1 MGMSPAAPRGN
12 LLRIKRHDGVRHMN
26 TEDIKQEARQKRERE
41 YHSFLGLFR
50 AYRDVLSPPLPAD
63 GSEFARTAIE
73 QELVHRIEK
82 LHRDVYASTYLW
94 RFDIPALS
102 TAFKGLET
110 LLAATPGVPVSLDEV
125 GRKRRELCFMHRFAQ
140 IVKWQDYERSPPD
153 QEALSKAR
161 KRIARLCQGLEDLL
175 LDQLEDQH
183 LLRKLHKDDLTT
195 LPELIKGLGRFGEVF
210 ETIKPDLPYDRNRN
224 PANSVIRLVL
234 DDVAECCYRIYEACD
249 YEVVRHLLKSCWLQP
264 YAGIRKGELEE
275 MISNAL
281 ERKQTDYRERNI
293 ALEEGRTPPEISW
306 MPVRS
311 L

>member
-1 MGMSPAAPRGN
+1 MGMSPAAPRGK
-12 LLRIKRHDGVRHMN
+12 LAKIKRHDDVRHMD
-26 TEDIKQEARQKRERE
+26 TENLKQNARLKRERE
-41 YHSFLGLFR
+41 YHSFIGLFR
-50 AYRDVLSPPLPAD
+50 EYSDVLNPAPPAD
-63 GSEFARTAIE
+63 ESEITGTSIN
-73 QELVHRIEK
+73 QELALRIEK
-82 LHRDVYASTYLW
+82 LHREVYASPYFR
-94 RFDIPALS
+94 RFDRPALS

-110 LLAATPGVPVSLDEV
+110 LLAATPGVPVSLDEL

-153 QEALSKAR
+153 QDALSKAR
-161 KRIARLCQGLEDLL
+161 KRTARLCQELEELL

-195 LPELIKGLGRFGEVF
+195 LPELIKALGRFGDVF

-234 DDVAECCYRIYEACD
+234 DDLAECCYRIYEACN
-249 YEVVRHLLKSCWLQP
+249 YEVVRHLLKSCWLHS

-281 ERKQTDYRERNI
+281 ERKQTDYHQRNI
-293 ALEEGRTPPEISW
+293 ALDDGRTPPEIPW

>member
-1 MGMSPAAPRGN
+1 MGMSLAMPRGKLIATN
-12 LLRIKRHDGVRHMN
+12 HDNARRMD
-26 TEDIKQEARQKRERE
+26 TEDLKQDARLKRERE

-50 AYRDVLSPPLPAD
+50 EYRDVLNPPLPAE
-63 GSEFARTAIE
+63 GSELASTAINPE
-73 QELVHRIEK
+73 WAHRIEK
-82 LHRDVYASTYLW
+82 LHREVYASPYFR
-94 RFDIPALS
+94 RFDRPALS
-102 TAFKGLET
+102 TALKALET
-110 LLAATPGVPVSLDEV
+110 LLAAAPGIPVSLDEL

-153 QEALSKAR
+153 QDALGKAR
-161 KRIARLCQGLEDLL
+161 KRVSRLCQELEELL

-183 LLRKLHKDDLTT
+183 LLRKLHKDDLAT
-195 LPELIKGLGRFGEVF
+195 LPGLIKDLGRLGEVF
-210 ETIKPDLPYDRNRN
+210 ETIKPELPYDRNRN

-249 YEVVRHLLKSCWLQP
+249 YEVVRQLLRSCWLHP

-293 ALEEGRTPPEISW
+293 ALDDGRAPPEISW
-306 MPVRS
+306 MPARS